1 MELDDEIQPS
11 ATPLTT
17 FIEVGVLNFFNSPI
31 HSPSSEPF
39 QPIPFTQAGFFHALP
54 PFVMEFFSSQ
64 HCGSFVFLYFARK
77 CEKRA
82 HRHSKVE
89 KYIKI
94 FKIYSKYIQYIS
106 KYSKYIILVVKKRH
120 MLIFNSNNSCV
131 TNIF

>member
-94 FKIYSKYIQYIS
+94 FKIYSKYIQ
-106 KYSKYIILVVKKRH
+106 
-120 MLIFNSNNSCV
+120 
-131 TNIF
+131 NIFKIHSIYIKIFKIYHSRHQKTTHVDIQQQ